1 MKVFWVLGNLYFIL
15 LLRLVIL
22 LFICTNTLKSYLGD
36 AVLVLPDLRGKQ
48 RQFKKKK
55 RHDSNTSQGRVRRE
69 VRGMVQMYINPVL

>member
-1 MKVFWVLGNLYFIL
+1 MKVFWFLGNLYFIL

-55 RHDSNTSQGRVRRE
+55 DMTV
-69 VRGMVQMYINPVL
+69 IPVKGGLEEG